1 MPRTA
6 AQIVSLSCQIAKT
19 PGMTVQAG
27 LLLNEVLT
35 ELAQDYDIALAL
47 NSTTIAVSASG
58 PNNGVGPYSLPTNYL
73 RMASREVIFLISGVP
88 YILTQVSLAQF
99 DALINTIGISSYPN
113 VYATNVAN
121 TPPGFYLYPP
131 PNLSLVLNIRYYGTL
146 PEITTP
152 EVSTSIPWFPNE
164 NYLLKRVTGELMQI
178 AGDPRAESFLG
189 DGPAGAIGILRR
201 WLNLA
206 GDKEDTITTVQL
218 DRRWFGA
225 GATGNFAPSKLTGG
239 I

>member
-6 AQIVSLSCQIAKT
+6 AQIVSLATQIAKV

-35 ELAQDYDIALAL
+35 ELTQDYDLALAL
-47 NSTTIAVSASG
+47 NTTTVSVSASG
-58 PNNGVGPYSLPTNYL
+58 PGNGVGPYSLPSNYL

-88 YILTQVSLAQF
+88 YVLTQISLSQF
-99 DALINTIGISSYPN
+99 DALINTVGISSYPN
-113 VYATNVAN
+113 VYSTNVAL

-131 PNLSLVLNIRYYGTL
+131 PNLSITLNIRYYGTL
-146 PEITTP
+146 PEIVTP
-152 EVSTSIPWFPNE
+152 ETSTTIPWFPNE

-178 AGDPRAESFLG
+178 AGDPRSESFLG
-189 DGPAGAIGILRR
+189 DGPGGAIGILRR
-201 WLNLA
+201 WLNLQ
-206 GDKEDTITTVQL
+206 GDKEDTAQVVQL
-218 DRRWFGA
+218 DRRWFG
-225 GATGNFAPSKLTGG
+225 GGGGNFGPSKITGG